1 MTPDWISG
9 PAVYELTL
17 AGAIGPVL
25 RFALKP
31 HQVAQTQIC
40 TILRTRASADRDL
53 VDLMLRLESRGLKVE
68 DVSRVD
74 TRRGRAR
81 SDSKANRGVNVGVDE
96 PVG

>member
-1 MTPDWISG
+1 MSPDWTSG
-9 PAVYELTL
+9 PGLYELTV

-31 HQVAQTQIC
+31 HKIAPTQMC

-53 VDLMLRLESRGLKVE
+53 VDLMVMLESRGLEVE

-74 TRRGRAR
+74 PRRRKRTEGQPRHQSR
-81 SDSKANRGVNVGVDE
+81 H
-96 PVG
+96 P